1 MMSKTVGIT
10 RRGALA
16 AGAAALAMP
25 LVLRGAAAPL
35 HAAAPMLGESRPTH
49 FRFKLGD
56 FEVTTLFDGS
66 VAVPDGPHPIFG
78 NDQPKEAVQEFA
90 RQKRLPP
97 DKLEIMFTP
106 VIVNTGRE
114 LVLFDTGN
122 GPARR
127 PTAARLLDSLQ
138 SAGYSPDQVDIVV
151 LTHFHG
157 DHIGGLTENEEP
169 RFPNARYVTN
179 QAEYDFWTHSDRM
192 SGPTEA
198 GAKLVAGNVKPL
210 AEKTAFLG
218 DGGDVVTGIRAVAA
232 YGHTPGHTAFHV
244 ESNGKRLLIG
254 GDFTNHYALSL
265 ARPEWLVSFDVE
277 KEKAV
282 ETRKRLLD
290 MLATDAIPFAGY
302 HMPFPAVGFVENT
315 GDGYRYIAASYQL
328 FV

>member
-1 MMSKTVGIT
+1 
-10 RRGALA
+10 
-16 AGAAALAMP
+16 MP
-25 LVLRGAAAPL
+25 FIVRGAAAPA
-35 HAAAPMLGESRPTH
+35 HAAAPMLGESRPIH

-66 VAVPDGPHPIFG
+66 IAVPDGPHPIFG

-90 RQKRLPP
+90 REERLPP

-106 VIVNTGRE
+106 VIVNTGSE

-122 GPARR
+122 PAARR
-127 PTAARLLDSLQ
+127 PSAGQLLGRLKA
-138 SAGYSPDQVDIVV
+138 AGYSPDQIDIVV

-157 DHIGGLTENEEP
+157 DHIGGLMENEEP

-179 QAEYDFWTHSDRM
+179 QVEYDFWTHPDRM
-192 SGPTEA
+192 SGPTEG
-198 GAKLVAGNVKPL
+198 GAKLVEANVKPL
-210 AEKTAFLG
+210 AEKTTFLG

-244 ESNGKRLLIG
+244 ESNGKRLFIG

-290 MLATDAIPFAGY
+290 MLATDAIPFTSY
-302 HMPFPAVGFVENT
+302 HMPFPAVGYIEKS
-315 GDGYRYIAASYQL
+315 GEAYRWVPASYQL
-328 FV
+328 HL

>member
-1 MMSKTVGIT
+1 MTSWTAGMT
-10 RRGALA
+10 RRGALLTG
-16 AGAAALAMP
+16 AGALAMP
-25 LVLRGAAAPL
+25 FIIRGAAAPAW
-35 HAAAPMLGESRPTH
+35 AAAPMLGEARPTH
-49 FRFKLGD
+49 YRFKLGD

-66 VAVPDGPHPIFG
+66 VAVDGPHPIFG

-90 RQKRLPP
+90 VEKRLPP
-97 DKLEIMFTP
+97 DRLEIMFTP

-127 PTAARLLDSLQ
+127 PNAGQLLARLQ
-138 SAGYSPDQVDIVV
+138 GAGYSPDQVDVVV

-157 DHIGGLTENEEP
+157 DHIGGVMDEGEP
-169 RFPNARYVTN
+169 RFPNARYFAN
-179 QAEYDFWTHSDRM
+179 QVEYDFWTHPDRM
-192 SGPTEA
+192 SGPTE
-198 GAKLVAGNVKPL
+198 GNAKLVESNVKPL
-210 AEKTAFLG
+210 ADKMTFIG

-244 ESNGKRLLIG
+244 ESNGQRLFIG

-265 ARPEWLVSFDVE
+265 AKPEWHVSFDVE

-282 ETRKRLLD
+282 ETRNRLLD
-290 MLATDAIPFAGY
+290 MLATEAIPFTSY
-302 HMPFPAVGFVENT
+302 HMPFPAVGFVETT
-315 GDGYRYIAASYQL
+315 GDGFRYIAASYQL